1 MGLIKL
7 GDFGLAVQIEH
18 SCSKRSNQCGT
29 LWYSAPEAFDDETE
43 LKSDIWSLGI
53 SLIELAEG
61 KNPYAAYSEKKT
73 IKEICYGNIPSLSS
87 SDWSSEF
94 VSFVKDCLV
103 RDVEKRKTVNELMKV
118 SDGDDCYE

>member
-1 MGLIKL
+1 M
-7 GDFGLAVQIEH
+7 FGNLYLPPH

-29 LWYSAPEAFDDETE
+29 LWYVAPEAFDDETE
-43 LKSDIWSLGI
+43 LKSDVWSLGI

-61 KNPYAAYSEKKT
+61 KNPYAAFSEKKT

-87 SDWSSEF
+87 SEWSSEF

-103 RDVEKRKTVNELMKV
+103 RDVEKRKSVNELIIV